1 MAQATFLAGFVEE
14 AIAQSG
20 IGNLS
25 EEQKKYYIPQ
35 ITALLE
41 ERIGLE
47 LLPKLSDKQMEDFAE
62 MAASDA
68 ATAEQWKAFWEKNIP
83 NFDEEMKRILADFAA
98 QTKASLGK

>member
-14 AIAQSG
+14 VLAQSG
-20 IGNLS
+20 MGDLS
-25 EEQKKYYIPQ
+25 EEQKKYYVPQ
-35 ITALLE
+35 MTALLE

-47 LLPKLSDKQMEDFAE
+47 LLPKLNDKQMEDFAE
-62 MAASDA
+62 MAASPA

-83 NFDEEMKRILADFAA
+83 NFDEEMKRILAEFAA